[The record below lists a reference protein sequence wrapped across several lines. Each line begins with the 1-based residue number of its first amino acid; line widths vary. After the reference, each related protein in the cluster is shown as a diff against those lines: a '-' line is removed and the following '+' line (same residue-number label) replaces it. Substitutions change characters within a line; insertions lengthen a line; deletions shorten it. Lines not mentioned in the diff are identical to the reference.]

1 MRHLFLWGIVSLT
14 ALSFPNPQNNLVLE
28 GSQLELLWEAQEAS
42 IRNAHIEYQG
52 IFFSASN
59 LSIEKNKII
68 MEDAFLTTCN
78 LPYPH
83 YKVFAK
89 YLSYPIVGKKRKVT
103 ARGTSLFLGDK
114 KIFSLPTLRFSLN
127 PEERKEEGALKL
139 PRLGYNK
146 TTGLS
151 LSTTFSL
158 PFREDITKLKI
169 GYSQKKGLL
178 GKTSIPITSS
188 TSLNLSRYEEITG
201 KRISPIFISEI
212 PHLFFQREG
221 FSFSLGRFSEEPT
234 NKQATRLR
242 LSLSQPI
249 LEKPL
254 SENTSLKISLN
265 GFLSFYSDD
274 SRYRSVGGEI
284 SLAKETKS
292 GQTVISFGHQALG
305 GSTPFLF
312 DKEEFPSFA
321 RLTLSGDIG
330 NWRVEMDCIEDLK
343 DRKLYDLIVSLYKK
357 LHCLEPGLSWQ
368 KRGNII
374 QLQMKLVGFEM

>member
-14 ALSFPNPQNNLVLE
+14 ALSFPNSQSNLVLE
-28 GSQLELLWEAQEAS
+28 GSQLELLWEAQVAS
-42 IRNAHIEYQG
+42 LQDAHIEYQG

-68 MEDAFLTTCN
+68 MQDAYLTTCD
-78 LPYPH
+78 LPHPH
-83 YKVFAK
+83 YRVGAK
-89 YLSYPIVGKKRKVT
+89 YLSFPLEGKKRKVT
-103 ARGTSLFLGDK
+103 AKGASLFLGDT
-114 KIFSLPTLRFSLN
+114 KIFSLPPFRFSLN
-127 PEERKEEGALKL
+127 PKERKEEGALKL
-139 PRLGYNK
+139 PRLGYSK

-188 TSLNLSRYEEITG
+188 TFLNLSRSEEITG
-201 KRISPIFISEI
+201 KSISPIFISET

-234 NKQATRLR
+234 NRQVTRLR
-242 LSLSQPI
+242 LSLSQPV

-265 GFLSFYSDD
+265 GFLSLYSDD

-284 SLAKETKS
+284 SLGKETKNNKTILS
-292 GQTVISFGHQALG
+292 LGHQALG

-312 DKEEFPSFA
+312 DKEESPSYA
-321 RLTLSGDIG
+321 RLSLSRDMGK
-330 NWRVEMDCIEDLK
+330 WKFEMDWIEDLK
-343 DRKLYDLIVSLYKK
+343 EGKLYDLMLSLYKK
-357 LHCLEPGLSWQ
+357 LHCLEPGISYQ

>member
-28 GSQLELLWEAQEAS
+28 GSQLELLWEAQVAS
-42 IRNAHIEYQG
+42 LQDARIEYQG

-78 LPYPH
+78 LPHPH
-83 YKVFAK
+83 YRVFAK

-127 PEERKEEGALKL
+127 PKERKEEGALKL

-146 TTGLS
+146 ITGLS

-169 GYSQKKGLL
+169 GYSQKQGLL

-201 KRISPIFISEI
+201 KSISPIFVSET

-234 NKQATRLR
+234 NRQVTRLR

-284 SLAKETKS
+284 SLGKETKS
-292 GQTVISFGHQALG
+292 NKTILSLGHQALG

-312 DKEEFPSFA
+312 DKEEFPSYA
-321 RLTLSGDIG
+321 RLTMSGDIG
-330 NWRVEMDCIEDLK
+330 NWRAEMDWIEDLK